1 MKILFLDDDH
11 DRLKAAK
18 RHFLGQEL
26 TLVETA
32 KQAIDSIDSMPR
44 FDLIHL
50 DHDLGGIFLP
60 SDEKS
65 GYHVACHI
73 ANLPESKQ
81 PDNII
86 IHSYNPT
93 GAKKMLEV
101 LKGVCPTFYIPFD
114 PDKPSVTIH

>member
-1 MKILFLDDDH
+1 MRILFLDDDH
-11 DRLKAAK
+11 ERLVAAK
-18 RHFLGQEL
+18 RHFPGQEL
-26 TLVETA
+26 ILVETA
-32 KQAIDSIDSMPR
+32 KQAIDAIDSMPR

-73 ANLPESKQ
+73 ANLPKSKL

-86 IHSYNPT
+86 VHSYNPD
-93 GAKKMLEV
+93 GAKRMLAA
-101 LKGVCPTFYIPFD
+101 LKNVCPTYYIPFNFE
-114 PDKPSVTIH
+114 KPSFTIN